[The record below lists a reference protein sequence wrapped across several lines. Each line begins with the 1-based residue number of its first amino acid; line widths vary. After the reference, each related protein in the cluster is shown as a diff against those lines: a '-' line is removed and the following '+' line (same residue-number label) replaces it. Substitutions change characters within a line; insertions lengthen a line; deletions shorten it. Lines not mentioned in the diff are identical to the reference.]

1 MTKTIKLKDIKT
13 LIEYK
18 GDFVTPE
25 ELAAELKVNGDYE
38 VIMNDEDDTWFGRA
52 MKKLKDK

>member
-1 MTKTIKLKDIKT
+1 MKKTIKLKDVKT

-18 GDFVTPE
+18 GDFITPE
-25 ELAAELKVNGDYE
+25 ELAAELKVSGDYE
-38 VIMNDEDDTWFGRA
+38 VIVNEENETWFGRA